1 MALWFIHILYQEK
14 IKIFIQKSFIL
25 SCLYTL
31 HSQQSKWMQSS
42 KLGMWQG
49 YHLSAEGLRKGYLSF
64 QNCLVYKRM
73 RGWTSGRSLS
83 VYNSVKYPPPR
94 CVPFLTQASFPALAD
109 DMEEAIPCVTCNFF
123 LSCHI
128 SISCNISTLVNLLAR
143 AHIISCSILIA
154 RVCLIF
160 TGIFS
165 FFPSFF
171 FFFLCFSFCFCEDSA
186 PPLQEILQWW
196 KEQD

>member
-1 MALWFIHILYQEK
+1 MECDRGTFCQQKVYERVTSPFKTVWY
-14 IKIFIQKSFIL
+14 IKGCVVGPRGGAPPYKTLL
-25 SCLYTL
+25 SI
-31 HSQQSKWMQSS
+31 
-42 KLGMWQG
+42 
-49 YHLSAEGLRKGYLSF
+49 RPPPP
-64 QNCLVYKRM
+64 
-73 RGWTSGRSLS
+73 
-83 VYNSVKYPPPR
+83 PPPR
-94 CVPFLTQASFPALAD
+94 CVPFLTQATFPALAD

-171 FFFLCFSFCFCEDSA
+171 FFFLFFF
-186 PPLQEILQWW
+186 LLFLRR
-196 KEQD
+196 